1 MKFKLS
7 GGNRNASCTLSE
19 KWEGEILYAALHVV
33 LAEEAVPEK
42 IRVDFMV
49 QGCGCYS
56 VFSPSVRDFRGPGVN
71 WRRQETHSRLAE
83 WMPLHCLLSRDGRNR
98 LNVTLSEVRLP
109 VGIYTGIREET
120 GELECT
126 VEFFT
131 QPTTPIM
138 EYQTIIR
145 LDFRQLP

>member
-56 VFSPSVRDFRGPGVN
+56 VFSPSVRDLFLN
-71 WRRQETHSRLAE
+71 
-83 WMPLHCLLSRDGRNR
+83 LL
-98 LNVTLSEVRLP
+98 
-109 VGIYTGIREET
+109 
-120 GELECT
+120 
-126 VEFFT
+126 FQFT
-131 QPTTPIM
+131 NNIFI
-138 EYQTIIR
+138 E
-145 LDFRQLP
+145 

>member
-71 WRRQETHSRLAE
+71 WRRQETHSRLS
-83 WMPLHCLLSRDGRNR
+83 LIH
-98 LNVTLSEVRLP
+98 
-109 VGIYTGIREET
+109 I
-120 GELECT
+120 
-126 VEFFT
+126 
-131 QPTTPIM
+131 
-138 EYQTIIR
+138 
-145 LDFRQLP
+145 